1 MASILRAAF
10 QTRMRV
16 SSTVPSASVVTA
28 RERGHFLSCDAS
40 RPKRNRRKMAAERQV
55 AGSGGGGGRGT
66 GGSGG
71 ASSMAALED
80 NKENEK
86 PKSGGLGDSLGLE
99 SILPAR
105 WRGER

>member
-1 MASILRAAF
+1 MA
-10 QTRMRV
+10 T
-16 SSTVPSASVVTA
+16 
-28 RERGHFLSCDAS
+28 RERGAFNTFYFLSRDAS

-55 AGSGGGGGRGT
+55 AGSGGGAGGRGT
-66 GGSGG
+66 SGSGG